1 MGYQSISSQEVA
13 YLNWGILG
21 KSDRGTIYKDVIKV
35 KETISLVVLG
45 LLPLLGFN
53 TRGGGRGSL
62 QPERYAER
70 TLHTPRSCGKGTSA
84 GRRPE
89 SDTPIA
95 SRPPSPYSL
104 TGASPW
110 PNTTRTRRLR
120 NSLIQVSL
128 PEQRVRLAAEVDIW
142 HTSQSRKGL

>member
-21 KSDRGTIYKDVIKV
+21 KSDRGTIYKDVTKV
-35 KETISLVVLG
+35 KETISLAVLG

-70 TLHTPRSCGKGTSA
+70 TLHTPGAVAKAPAQEGGQKVIPQSLPA
-84 GRRPE
+84 
-89 SDTPIA
+89 
-95 SRPPSPYSL
+95 RPPRTLSL
-104 TGASPW
+104 V
-110 PNTTRTRRLR
+110 L
-120 NSLIQVSL
+120 L
-128 PEQRVRLAAEVDIW
+128 PGQTQLEPE
-142 HTSQSRKGL
+142 G